1 MPQPINRT
9 SAVELSPR
17 LDEALEIVCNE
28 FRGLDPH
35 QQYRNSFARV
45 LKIDPLGRV
54 AMMGTDQR
62 DLFVPSLRD
71 AIEAC
76 VPAGGKSAGGHI
88 FDFGAGDGQTFARV
102 AGVVPEGTTVS
113 LEEPNPEY
121 VADYIAFL
129 NRQPH
134 LKLGVALSVGLDELV
149 AGAQGGVGEGNTLE
163 LPPPGSVDLALGMHM
178 LYFTADLLGSLEV
191 ILRLVKPGGMF
202 FGVVTDES
210 ASFTGCV
217 HRTFVEAGGA
227 PHADGRRLLDIDERR
242 HFLAP
247 EADGGG
253 GLVRAL
259 AGRGIDVE
267 VNSVRQPS
275 RMYGHSLVDL
285 LAISNIGGLV
295 TVEGSSK
302 FEAAATVLRDCSE
315 EVDLRI
321 ETDGPRIGMWSV
333 SQPQWVTTVRRVR

>member
-1 MPQPINRT
+1 MPQPIHRT
-9 SAVELSPR
+9 SAAELSAR

-54 AMMGTDQR
+54 TMMGTDQR
-62 DLFVPSLRD
+62 DLFIPSLRA

-76 VPAGGKSAGGHI
+76 VPARGVSAGGVPAGGHI

-102 AGVVPEGTTVS
+102 ADRVPEGTTVS
-113 LEEPNPEY
+113 LEEPNPDY
-121 VADYIAFL
+121 VADYVAFL
-129 NRQPH
+129 ERQPH
-134 LKLGVALSVGLDELV
+134 LKPGVAHTVGLDELV
-149 AGAQGGVGEGNTLE
+149 SGVRQGTLE
-163 LPPPGSVDLALGMHM
+163 LPENVDLALGMHM

-217 HRTFVEAGGA
+217 HRTFAEAEGA
-227 PHADGRRLLDIDERR
+227 PDADGLRLLDIDERR
-242 HFLAP
+242 RFLAP
-247 EADGGG
+247 ETEGGG
-253 GLVRAL
+253 GLVAAL
-259 AGRGIDVE
+259 ADRGIVVE
-267 VNSVRQPS
+267 VHSVRQPS

-302 FEAAATVLRDCSE
+302 FEAAATVLRDRGD

-321 ETDGPRIGMWSV
+321 ETEGPRMGMWSV

>member
-9 SAVELSPR
+9 SAAELSPR

-45 LKIDPLGRV
+45 LKHDPLGRV
-54 AMMGTDQR
+54 TMMGTDQR
-62 DLFVPSLRD
+62 DLFIPSLRD
-71 AIEAC
+71 AIEAS
-76 VPAGGKSAGGHI
+76 VPAGGMSAGGHI

-102 AGVVPEGTTVS
+102 AGLVPEGTTVS
-113 LEEPNPEY
+113 LEEPNPDY
-121 VADYIAFL
+121 VADYVAFL
-129 NRQPH
+129 DRQPH
-134 LKLGVALSVGLDELV
+134 LRLGVALTFGLDELV
-149 AGAQGGVGEGNTLE
+149 ARVRQGNLE
-163 LPPPGSVDLALGMHM
+163 LPESVDLALGMHM

-191 ILRLVKPGGMF
+191 MLRVVRPGGMF

-227 PHADGRRLLDIDERR
+227 PDDDGRRLLDIDERR
-242 HFLAP
+242 RLLAP
-247 EADGGG
+247 EVDGGG
-253 GLVRAL
+253 GLVAAL

-267 VNSVRQPS
+267 VDSVRQPS

-302 FEAAATVLRDCSE
+302 FEAAATVLRDRSE